1 MWSIVKFLT
10 EATMKQAYFSLFRVE
25 VRNFLYATVAAE
37 IAFLF
42 AFLFKKEFKKVKKEL
57 RPIVEYS

>member
-10 EATMKQAYFSLFRVE
+10 ETTMKQAYFRLLRVE
-25 VRNFLYATVAAE
+25 VRNFLYATVVAE

-42 AFLFKKEFKKVKKEL
+42 AFLFKKKF
-57 RPIVEYS
+57 